1 METPKRFAN
10 QPVAT
15 WPRLRGLLDVIEPG
29 GDVINM
35 TIGTPMHAFPDF
47 VGPELSARMADFRGY
62 PDNNGTPELLT
73 SIQNWVNRRY
83 GVMLEHNQLMVLNGT
98 REGLYN
104 AAMALCPEVKN
115 GQRPIILGPNPFYP
129 VYGAAGRSV
138 NARVEYMN
146 TTPDTGD
153 LPDFAALPKEI
164 LDRTA
169 IAYICSPAN
178 PQGAVAD
185 KAYWKVLFDLAEK
198 HDFLIF
204 SDECYSEIYRSTPPP
219 GALEMAKV
227 FDADPERVVVF
238 HSLSKRSNLAGLRSG
253 FCAAGPEAMARIRA
267 LRASSGAPV
276 PAPIQA
282 VSAKVWD
289 DEAHV
294 EANRA
299 LYAEKFDLADEILG
313 NVPGFRSPE
322 AGFFLWLP
330 VEDGEAAAVKLWKE
344 TGVRTLPGSYISTKT
359 DAGDPGAKFIRVALV
374 APKEDVQRGL
384 SQLRECIYG

>member
-15 WPRLRGLLDVIEPG
+15 WPRLRGLLDAIEPG
-29 GDVINM
+29 GEVINM

-83 GVMLEHNQLMVLNGT
+83 GVMLDHNQLMVLNGT

-146 TTPDTGD
+146 TTPETGD
-153 LPDFAALPKEI
+153 LPDFAALPKEV

-198 HDFLIF
+198 HDFYIF

-219 GALEMAKV
+219 GALEMAKALS
-227 FDADPERVVVF
+227 ADPERVVVF

-253 FCAAGPEAMARIRA
+253 FCAAGPKAMARIRA

-313 NVPGFRSPE
+313 TVPGYRSPE